1 MPAEGLVL
9 LTPWRSDPMTLYREF
24 TTVEELT
31 EQYDIEATVPDFGA
45 YAADYVARSA
55 ATREELGGTLDV
67 RYGATLTETYDVF
80 RGPVAG
86 EELQPAL
93 FFVHGGYWKATDAKV
108 WSYLADGMARHG
120 ITTVVE
126 DYTLAPAVSVAEIT
140 RQHRAAFAHLYRHA
154 ESLGVDR
161 SKIVIAGHSAGGHA
175 VGALLATDW
184 AGEYGLPAQP
194 FAGALP
200 VSAVMDLRPLVH
212 SFVQPWLN
220 LSWGDAVALS
230 PQLTLPAAVPP
241 TLAVV
246 GTKET
251 DEFERQSRDW
261 VAACVA
267 AGLDVAF
274 RTLDRNHFDILDDLA
289 DPEGVLARAV
299 LGFLGR

>member
-1 MPAEGLVL
+1 M
-9 LTPWRSDPMTLYREF
+9 
-24 TTVEELT
+24 
-31 EQYDIEATVPDFGA
+31 
-45 YAADYVARSA
+45 
-55 ATREELGGTLDV
+55 
-67 RYGATLTETYDVF
+67 
-80 RGPVAG
+80 
-86 EELQPAL
+86 
-93 FFVHGGYWKATDAKV
+93 
-108 WSYLADGMARHG
+108 
-120 ITTVVE
+120 
-126 DYTLAPAVSVAEIT
+126 
-140 RQHRAAFAHLYRHA
+140 
-154 ESLGVDR
+154 
-161 SKIVIAGHSAGGHA
+161 IAGHSAGGHA

-220 LSWGDAVALS
+220 LSPGDAVALS
-230 PQLTLPAAVPP
+230 PQLTLPVVVPP

-261 VAACVA
+261 AAACVV

-274 RTLDRNHFDILDDLA
+274 RTLERNHFHILDDLA
-289 DPEGVLARAV
+289 DPEGVLARTV